1 MRELEV
7 LDGGHLKL
15 SWKERKEFF
24 EEELGE
30 QVRGEVKR
38 LLEEA
43 LEAERTDWLGV
54 GRYVR
59 EEGVR
64 RDYRNGYYR
73 RDLGTQLGLLR
84 GLRVPRTR
92 RGCRSQLLPR
102 YGRRQ
107 ESVNGLVREAF
118 LRGVSTRQVGE
129 VLEPV
134 LGESYS
140 AQTVSRIA
148 QGLDRAVRAFHQ
160 RPLRDHYIYLF
171 LDGVVLKVREAGGK
185 VRRRWVLVAYGITAE
200 GRRELLAYQ
209 LARGE
214 SETSWTAFL
223 QGMFLRGLEG
233 RRLQL
238 IVTDGSAG
246 LKAALG
252 LVYPQVPLQRCWAHK
267 LRNIAD
273 KVPQKEGGCVREAAA
288 MYQASSRRQARRS
301 FQRWAQRWRPTRP
314 RAVACVE
321 RDLEELLSFYA
332 FPAAHWRKLRTTNII
347 ERAFREVRR
356 RTRPISSFTNPAS
369 CDRIV
374 FGVVSH
380 LNRSWEKKPLKEFTQ
395 KARRYLNLW

>member
-7 LDGGHLKL
+7 LGQGHLKL
-15 SWKERKEFF
+15 SWEDRKEFF

-30 QVRGEVKR
+30 RVRSEVKR

-43 LEAERTDWLGV
+43 LEAERTDWLGA

-59 EEGVR
+59 DEAGR

-73 RDLGTQLGLLR
+73 RDLGTCLGLLR
-84 GLRVPRTR
+84 RLRVPQTR
-92 RGCRSQLLPR
+92 RGCRSQLLRR
-102 YGRRQ
+102 YQRRQ
-107 ESVNGLVREAF
+107 ESVNGLVCEAF

-148 QGLDRAVRAFHQ
+148 RRLDQAVEAFHQ
-160 RPLRDHYIYLF
+160 RRLGDEYVYIF
-171 LDGVVLKVREAGGK
+171 LDGVVLKVRDRSGQ
-185 VRRRWVLVAYGITAE
+185 VRRRWVLVAYGITAA
-200 GRRELLAYQ
+200 GRREVIAYQ

-214 SETSWTAFL
+214 NETSWTAFL

-233 RRLQL
+233 RGLRL
-238 IVTDGSAG
+238 VVVDGSKG
-246 LKAALG
+246 LRAALA
-252 LVYPQVPLQRCWAHK
+252 LVWPQVPLQRCWAHK

-273 KVPQKEGGCVREAAA
+273 KVPNKEGSCVREAAA
-288 MYQASSRRQARRS
+288 MYQAPSRHTAQRI
-301 FQRWAQRWRPTRP
+301 FQRWARKWRPTRP

-321 RDLEELLSFYA
+321 RDLEELLTFYA
-332 FPAAHWRKLRTTNII
+332 FPAAHWRKIRTTNII

-356 RTRPISSFTNPAS
+356 RTRPMSSFTNPAS

-374 FGVVSH
+374 FGVISH
-380 LNRSWEKKPLKEFTQ
+380 LNRSWERKPLKEFTQ
-395 KARRYLNLW
+395 NA

>member
-7 LDGGHLKL
+7 LDTGHLKL
-15 SWKERKEFF
+15 SWEDRKEFF

-30 QVRGEVKR
+30 RVRSEVKR

-59 EEGVR
+59 DEAGR

-73 RDLGTQLGLLR
+73 RDLGTRLGLLR
-84 GLRVPRTR
+84 RLRVPRTR
-92 RGCRSQLLPR
+92 GGCRSQLLRR
-102 YGRRQ
+102 YQRRQ
-107 ESVNGLVREAF
+107 ESVNELVREAF

-140 AQTVSRIA
+140 PQTVSRIA
-148 QGLDRAVRAFHQ
+148 RGLDQAVEAFHQ
-160 RPLRDHYIYLF
+160 RRLRDEYIYVF
-171 LDGVVLKVREAGGK
+171 LDGVVLKVRDVRGK
-185 VRRRWVLVAYGITAE
+185 VRRRWVLVAYGITAQ
-200 GRRELLAYQ
+200 GRREVIAYQ

-214 SETSWTAFL
+214 SEASWTAFL

-233 RRLQL
+233 GQLRLV
-238 IVTDGSAG
+238 ITDGSGG
-246 LKAALG
+246 LRAALG
-252 LVYPQVPLQRCWAHK
+252 LVWPQVPVQRCWAHK

-273 KVPQKEGGCVREAAA
+273 KVPKKEGSCVREAAA
-288 MYQASSRRQARRS
+288 MYQAPSRRQAQQS
-301 FQRWAQRWRPTRP
+301 FQRWARKWRPTRP
-314 RAVACVE
+314 RAVASVE
-321 RDLEELLSFYA
+321 RDLEELLAFYGFA
-332 FPAAHWRKLRTTNII
+332 PAHWRKIRTTNII

-356 RTRPISSFTNPAS
+356 RTRPMSSFTNPAS

-374 FGVVSH
+374 FGVITH
-380 LNRSWEKKPLKEFTQ
+380 LNRSWERKPLKEFTQ
-395 KARRYLNLW
+395 ST

>member
-7 LDGGHLKL
+7 LDQGHLKL
-15 SWKERKEFF
+15 SWAERKEFF
-24 EEELGE
+24 EEELYE
-30 QVRGEVKR
+30 QVRSEVKR

-43 LEAERTDWLGV
+43 LEAERTDWLGA

-59 EEGVR
+59 DAAGR

-73 RDLGTQLGLLR
+73 RDLGTRLGLLR
-84 GLRVPRTR
+84 RLRVPRTR
-92 RGCRSQLLPR
+92 RGCRSQLLQR
-102 YGRRQ
+102 YQRRQ
-107 ESVNGLVREAF
+107 ESVNGLVCEAF

-148 QGLDRAVRAFHQ
+148 RRLDQAVQAFHQ
-160 RPLRDHYIYLF
+160 RRLRDAYVYIF
-171 LDGVVLKVREAGGK
+171 LDGVVLKVRDRSGQ

-200 GRRELLAYQ
+200 GWREGVAYQ

-233 RRLQL
+233 RGLRLV
-238 IVTDGSAG
+238 IVDGSKG
-246 LKAALG
+246 LRAALA
-252 LVYPQVPLQRCWAHK
+252 LVWPQVPPQRCWAHK

-273 KVPQKEGGCVREAAA
+273 KVPKKEGSCVREAAA
-288 MYQASSRRQARRS
+288 LYQAPSRHAAQRI
-301 FQRWAQRWRPTRP
+301 FQRWARKWRPTRP
-314 RAVACVE
+314 RAVPCVE
-321 RDLEELLSFYA
+321 RDLEELWAFYA
-332 FPAAHWRKLRTTNII
+332 FPAAHWRKIRTTNII

-374 FGVVSH
+374 FGVISH
-380 LNRSWEKKPLKEFTQ
+380 LNRSWERKPLKEFTQ
-395 KARRYLNLW
+395 KA

>member
-1 MRELEV
+1 MRELKV
-7 LDGGHLKL
+7 LEQGHLKL
-15 SWKERKEFF
+15 SWEERKEFF

-30 QVRGEVKR
+30 QVRSEVKR

-59 EEGVR
+59 DEGGR

-73 RDLGTQLGLLR
+73 RDLGTHLGLLR
-84 GLRVPRTR
+84 RLRVPRTR

-102 YGRRQ
+102 YQRRQ

-140 AQTVSRIA
+140 PQTVSRIA
-148 QGLDRAVRAFHQ
+148 QGLDQAVEAFHQ
-160 RPLRDHYIYLF
+160 RRLRDEYGYIF
-171 LDGVVLKVREAGGK
+171 LDGVVLKVRDRGGQ
-185 VRRRWVLVAYGITAE
+185 VRRRWVLVAYGITSS
-200 GRRELLAYQ
+200 GQREVIAYQ
-209 LARGE
+209 LAQGE
-214 SETSWTAFL
+214 SSWTAFL

-233 RRLQL
+233 RRRRLV
-238 IVTDGSAG
+238 ITDGSAG
-246 LKAALG
+246 LRGALA
-252 LVYPQVPLQRCWAHK
+252 LVWPQVAHQRCWAHK

-273 KVPQKEGGCVREAAA
+273 KVPQKAGACVREAAA
-288 MYQASSRRQARRS
+288 MYQAPSRRKAQRS
-301 FQRWAQRWRPTRP
+301 FQRWARKWRPTRP
-314 RAVACVE
+314 RAVACVQ
-321 RDLEELLSFYA
+321 RDLEELLAFYA
-332 FPAAHWRKLRTTNII
+332 LPSAHWRKVRTTNII

-356 RTRPISSFTNPAS
+356 RTRPMSSFTNPAS

-374 FGVVSH
+374 FGVITH
-380 LNRSWEKKPLKEFTQ
+380 LNRSWERKPLKEFTQ
-395 KARRYLNLW
+395 KT

>member
-7 LDGGHLKL
+7 LDKGHLKL
-15 SWKERKEFF
+15 SWEDRKEFF

-59 EEGVR
+59 DEAER

-92 RGCRSQLLPR
+92 QGCRSHLLPR
-102 YGRRQ
+102 YQRRQ
-107 ESVNGLVREAF
+107 ESVNGLVQEAF

-140 AQTVSRIA
+140 PQTVSRIA
-148 QGLDRAVRAFHQ
+148 RGLDQAVKAFHQ
-160 RPLRDHYIYLF
+160 RRLRDEYLYIF
-171 LDGVVLKVREAGGK
+171 LDGVVLKVRDQRGK
-185 VRRRWVLVAYGITAE
+185 VRRRWVLVAYGITPA
-200 GRRELLAYQ
+200 GRRELIAYQ

-214 SETSWTAFL
+214 SEASWTAFL
-223 QGMFLRGLEG
+223 QGLFLRGLEG
-233 RRLQL
+233 RRLRL
-238 IVTDGSAG
+238 VITDGSSG
-246 LKAALG
+246 LRAALG
-252 LVYPQVPLQRCWAHK
+252 LVWPQVPLQRCWAHK
-267 LRNIAD
+267 LRNIAE
-273 KVPQKEGGCVREAAA
+273 KVAQKEGSCVREAAA
-288 MYQASSRRQARRS
+288 MYEASSRREAQRS
-301 FQRWAQRWRPTRP
+301 FRRWARKWRRTRP

-321 RDLEELLSFYA
+321 RDLEELLAFYA
-332 FPAAHWRKLRTTNII
+332 FPPAHWQKIRTTNII

-356 RTRPISSFTNPAS
+356 RTRPMSSFTNPAS

-374 FGVVSH
+374 FGVISH
-380 LNRSWEKKPLKEFTQ
+380 LNRSWEKKPLREFTQ
-395 KARRYLNLW
+395 KT

>member
-7 LDGGHLKL
+7 LDQGHLKL
-15 SWKERKEFF
+15 SWEDRKEFF

-30 QVRGEVKR
+30 RVRSEVKR

-43 LEAERTDWLGV
+43 LEAERTDWLGA

-59 EEGVR
+59 DEAGR

-73 RDLGTQLGLLR
+73 RDLGTCLGLLR
-84 GLRVPRTR
+84 RLRVPRTR
-92 RGCRSQLLPR
+92 RGCRSQLLRR
-102 YGRRQ
+102 YQRRQ
-107 ESVNGLVREAF
+107 ESVNGLVCEAF

-148 QGLDRAVRAFHQ
+148 RRLDQAVRAFHQ
-160 RPLRDHYIYLF
+160 RRLRDEYIYIF
-171 LDGVVLKVREAGGK
+171 LDGVVLKVRDGSGQ
-185 VRRRWVLVAYGITAE
+185 VRRRWGLVAYGITAE
-200 GRRELLAYQ
+200 GRREVIAYQ

-233 RRLQL
+233 RGLRL
-238 IVTDGSAG
+238 VVVDGSKG
-246 LKAALG
+246 LRAALA
-252 LVYPQVPLQRCWAHK
+252 LVWPHVPLQRCWAHK

-273 KVPQKEGGCVREAAA
+273 KVPKKEGSCVREAAA
-288 MYQASSRRQARRS
+288 MYQAPSRHTAQRI
-301 FQRWAQRWRPTRP
+301 FQRWARKWRPTRP
-314 RAVACVE
+314 RAVASVG
-321 RDLEELLSFYA
+321 RDLEELLTFYA
-332 FPAAHWRKLRTTNII
+332 FPAAHWRKIRTTNII

-356 RTRPISSFTNPAS
+356 RTRPMSSFTNPAS

-374 FGVVSH
+374 FGVISH
-380 LNRSWEKKPLKEFTQ
+380 LNRSWERKPLKEFTQ
-395 KARRYLNLW
+395 NA

>member
-15 SWKERKEFF
+15 SWKDRKEFF

-59 EEGVR
+59 DEAER

-84 GLRVPRTR
+84 RLRVPRTR

-102 YGRRQ
+102 YQRRQ
-107 ESVNGLVREAF
+107 EAVHGLVREAF

-140 AQTVSRIA
+140 AQTVSRITR
-148 QGLDRAVRAFHQ
+148 GLDQAVRAFHQ
-160 RPLRDHYIYLF
+160 RRLRDEYVYIF
-171 LDGVVLKVREAGGK
+171 LDGVVLKVRDAQGE
-185 VRRRWVLVAYGITAE
+185 VRRRWVLVAYGITAQ
-200 GRRELLAYQ
+200 GRRELIAYQ

-214 SETSWTAFL
+214 SESSWTAFL
-223 QGMFLRGLEG
+223 QGLFLRGLEG
-233 RRLQL
+233 RRLRL
-238 IVTDGSAG
+238 VVTDGSSG
-246 LKAALG
+246 LRAALG
-252 LVYPQVPLQRCWAHK
+252 LVWPQVPRQRCWAHK

-273 KVPQKEGGCVREAAA
+273 KVPRKEGSCVGEAAA
-288 MYQASSRRQARRS
+288 MYQATSRSEAQRS
-301 FQRWAQRWRPTRP
+301 FRRWARKWRPRRP

-321 RDLEELLSFYA
+321 RDLEELLTFYA
-332 FPAAHWRKLRTTNII
+332 FPPAHWRKIRTTNII

-356 RTRPISSFTNPAS
+356 RTRPMSSFTNPAS

-374 FGVVSH
+374 FGVISH
-380 LNRSWEKKPLKEFTQ
+380 LNRSWERKPLKEFTQ
-395 KARRYLNLW
+395 KA